1 MPSDA
6 SPPPSVS
13 ILPLEARVVSF
24 EAGGERLIKDLS
36 FTLEAAKSTI
46 VLGPNGAG
54 KSLLLRLCHG
64 LLKPSAGEIIWHGA
78 RGRDPTPYQA
88 MVFQRPVMLRRS
100 VAANVDYALTL
111 RKIPRAQRRDLVE
124 DALCRTGLE
133 RFARHPARVLSIG
146 EQQRLALA
154 RAWALTPQ
162 VLFLDEP
169 TANLD
174 PTATHVIE
182 QVITA
187 FDTAGTK
194 VIMTTHDLGQARRLA
209 DEIVFMHQGQ
219 VLEKSPADDFFSGP
233 KDASA
238 RAFLRGELLW
248 RVPDP

>member
-1 MPSDA
+1 MPSA
-6 SPPPSVS
+6 APPSTS
-13 ILPLEARVVSF
+13 ILPLEARGVSF
-24 EAGGERLIKDLS
+24 EAGGKRLIKDLE
-36 FTLEAAKSTI
+36 FTLEAATSTI

-64 LLKPSAGEIIWHGA
+64 LLRPSAGEIVWRGA

-100 VAANVDYALTL
+100 VAANVDYALSL
-111 RKIPRAQRRDLVE
+111 RKVPRAQRRDLVE
-124 DALCRTGLE
+124 DALRRTGLE

-174 PTATHVIE
+174 PSATHAIE
-182 QVITA
+182 QVIAA
-187 FDTAGTK
+187 FDAAGTK

-209 DEIVFMHQGQ
+209 DEVLFMHQGR
-219 VLEKSPADDFFSGP
+219 VLEKSPADDFFAGP
-233 KDASA
+233 EDASA

-248 RVPDP
+248 RDAEPC

>member
-1 MPSDA
+1 MPSA
-6 SPPPSVS
+6 APPSTS
-13 ILPLEARVVSF
+13 ILPLEARGVSF
-24 EAGGERLIKDLS
+24 EAGGKRLIKDLE
-36 FTLEAAKSTI
+36 FTLEAATSTI

-64 LLKPSAGEIIWHGA
+64 LLRPSAGEIVWRGA

-100 VAANVDYALTL
+100 VAANVDYALSL
-111 RKIPRAQRRDLVE
+111 RKVPRAQRRDLVE
-124 DALCRTGLE
+124 DALRRTGLE
-133 RFARHPARVLSIG
+133 RFARHPAPVLSIG

-174 PTATHVIE
+174 PSATHAIE
-182 QVITA
+182 QVIAA
-187 FDTAGTK
+187 FDAAGTK

-209 DEIVFMHQGQ
+209 DEVLFMHQGR
-219 VLEKSPADDFFSGP
+219 VLEKSPADAFFAGP
-233 KDASA
+233 EAASA
-238 RAFLRGELLW
+238 RAFIRGELLW
-248 RVPDP
+248 REAESC